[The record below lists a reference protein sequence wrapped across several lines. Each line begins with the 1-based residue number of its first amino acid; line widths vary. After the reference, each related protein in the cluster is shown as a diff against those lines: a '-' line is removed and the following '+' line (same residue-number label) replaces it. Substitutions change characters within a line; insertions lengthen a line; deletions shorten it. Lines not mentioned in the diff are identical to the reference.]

1 MGIFSI
7 CNEPGKKKKK
17 KKLLF
22 INMLSFSLSTLNINE
37 MARSVFWPYTGF
49 LEGAVAIHV
58 NPILFIAASTT
69 FSRYYFL
76 LTGVILLLFSTD
88 NDWSDST
95 SVAEVLTIITTHA

>member
-1 MGIFSI
+1 MSY
-7 CNEPGKKKKK
+7 EKKEKKKKI
-17 KKLLF
+17 KLLF
-22 INMLSFSLSTLNINE
+22 INMLSFSICVSQHPE

-69 FSRYYFL
+69 FSCYYFL
-76 LTGVILLLFSTD
+76 LTGVISLLFSTD

-95 SVAEVLTIITTHA
+95 SVAEALTTITTHA